1 MKSKNP
7 FKSPNITHNWKISQK
22 TKKKN
27 NNNDDISIERFVSIS
42 NLKLVC

>member
-22 TKKKN
+22 TKNN